1 MSKDVIFS
9 FIRTALT
16 AIGAFLIGKTIFDT
30 SVTSDVWQGWV
41 GGAIALASTI
51 WGIADKSSTLD
62 GIQSGLRSFV
72 VALGGILIAMG
83 KLKADTLT
91 SILGVLTP
99 IIAFIYSILSKQ
111 KTSKIAAGELAAL
124 PNGKTVDK

>member
-16 AIGAFLIGKTIFDT
+16 AIGAFLVGKTVLGT
-30 SVTSDVWQGWV
+30 TVTGDVWQGWV
-41 GGAIALASTI
+41 GGAIALASTV
-51 WGIADKSSTLD
+51 WGVLDKSATID
-62 GIQSGLRSFV
+62 AIQSGIRSFV

-83 KLKADTLT
+83 KLKSETLA
-91 SILGVLTP
+91 SILGVITP

-111 KTSKIAAGELAAL
+111 KTSQIASGELTAL
-124 PNGKTVDK
+124 PNGKTAGK